1 MKGKNMVASTI
12 LNHWDIF
19 KKEKFN
25 IVRFPIYFKFL
36 LVIILKPDINK
47 IRECAFCPKNNN
59 NNKTYNYLEYGCLFQ
74 DHAIEFYF
82 NVRKFF
88 VYYYQ
93 CILIF

>member
-59 NNKTYNYLEYGCLFQ
+59 NKTYNYLEYGCLFQ